1 MQPTPSSLLSMLPP
15 NARGSLDE
23 RRPHSRGGATPK
35 LPKKGATASSC
46 PQGMRT
52 SPFSRSMGTW
62 MRRRAGKSSGSVP
75 SRGSWRF
82 QPQSWRSLM
91 SRIRASSTFP
101 LRAFSTAMGPVNRW
115 GPGPCGASARTSR
128 CSGSSVKPLDASG
141 KSRSSP
147 DSVSMVTRSPDLI
160 VSTGASVP
168 SQKPRW
174 TCPGL
179 AERWWC
185 RDTTS
190 SQRVMRGKHRSPDP
204 LSLYGAEREPAND
217 VPLQEENDEQHRQQR
232 GHADDRH
239 LAPAHALA
247 GNELGDRDGQRLH
260 SLATQHEGEQELV
273 PRKDEAQ
280 DARRDD
286 AVAQERQHD
295 TLEDPDLR
303 PAFEHRNLLDL
314 GG

>member
-1 MQPTPSSLLSMLPP
+1 MLPP

-52 SPFSRSMGTW
+52 SPFSRSIGTW

-75 SRGSWRF
+75 RRGSWRF
-82 QPQSWRSLM
+82 QPQSWRSFI
-91 SRIRASSTFP
+91 SRTRTSSTFP
-101 LRAFSTAMGPVNRW
+101 LRAFSTAIGPVNRC
-115 GPGPCGASARTSR
+115 GPGPHVPCERTSR
-128 CSGSSVKPLDASG
+128 CSGSSAKPLDASG
-141 KSRSSP
+141 RSTSSP

-174 TCPGL
+174 TCLGC

-190 SQRVMRGKHRSPDP
+190 LTYVARLAP
-204 LSLYGAEREPAND
+204 LSLYGAQREPAHD
-217 VPLQEENDEQHRQQR
+217 VPLQDENDDQHRQQR
-232 GHADDRH
+232 GHANDRH
-239 LAPAHALA
+239 LAPADALA
-247 GNELGDRDGQRLH
+247 GDELGDSDGQ
-260 SLATQHEGEQELV
+260 SLDCLAAQHE
-273 PRKDEAQ
+273 RK
-280 DARRDD
+280 
-286 AVAQERQHD
+286 
-295 TLEDPDLR
+295 
-303 PAFEHRNLLDL
+303 
-314 GG
+314 